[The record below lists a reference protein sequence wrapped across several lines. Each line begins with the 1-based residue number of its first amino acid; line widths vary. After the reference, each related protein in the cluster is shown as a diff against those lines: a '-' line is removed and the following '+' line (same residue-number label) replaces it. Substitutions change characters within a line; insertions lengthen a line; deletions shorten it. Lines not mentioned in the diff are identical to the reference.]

1 MVNIVKIKN
10 ISIGDGKFVL
20 FGGPCM
26 AETLE
31 TCLKTAEFL
40 KKVCQ
45 DLDIQYVFKASY
57 DKANRSGFGTKRGP
71 GIENGLKMLAE
82 VKNRFDVPIVTDIHN
97 PEEAAKAAEV
107 ADVLQIPAFLC
118 RQTDLLIA
126 AGETGKV
133 INIKKGQFMAPE
145 DMRGA
150 IDKVHSTGNKN
161 VLLTERGSSFG
172 YHNLVVDMR
181 SLQTMRALG
190 VPVIFDATH
199 SVQLPGGNG
208 NSSGGAPEFIPTLS
222 RAAAGAGIDGLF
234 AEVHPNP
241 SEAWSDGANS
251 LNFQKAE
258 QILKEVKTIYEFVS
272 KSKEN

>member
-1 MVNIVKIKN
+1 MINVVKFKN

-26 AETLE
+26 AETLD
-31 TCLKTAEFL
+31 TCMKTAEFL
-40 KKVCQ
+40 KNLCEE
-45 DLDIQYVFKASY
+45 LDIQYVFKASY
-57 DKANRSGFGTKRGP
+57 DKANRSGYGTKRGP
-71 GIENGLKMLAE
+71 GIEEGLKMLAT
-82 VKNRFDVPIVTDIHN
+82 VKKEFDLPIITDIHN
-97 PEEAAKAAEV
+97 PEEADKAAEV
-107 ADVLQIPAFLC
+107 ADILQIPAFLC

-126 AGETGKV
+126 AGNTGKV

-181 SLQTMRALG
+181 SFQTMRELG

-199 SVQLPGGNG
+199 SVQLPGGKG
-208 NSSGGAPEFIPTLS
+208 NSSGGAPQFIPTLA
-222 RAAAGAGIDGLF
+222 RAAAAAGIDGLF

-241 SEAWSDGANS
+241 AEAWSDGANS
-251 LNFQKAE
+251 LDFERAKKV
-258 QILKEVKTIYEFVS
+258 LKEVKTIYELVS